1 MSRSAERAVTKV
13 NAIIRART
21 ADVQFAR
28 TPAMRNH
35 TFYRAAFQLTGSVQP
50 NGSVSTQR
58 QCSNVER
65 VLSASRDWAVLEGFE
80 QVAPTDDADRLEL
93 IVDDGNARNT
103 VGEKQAD
110 RLGNGGLRV
119 KSDGMSAHDLMD
131 PLVESGEIPF
141 GLGCAAHIGAQG
153 SQKVPVR
160 NDSAQLPVL
169 VHHEQVVK
177 THGVEDLFD
186 HLEPVIHF
194 DGNDPRR
201 HDIAHKHRH
210 ALQSHIISRVPADKS
225 ALAHGV
231 SFATK

>member
-58 QCSNVER
+58 QCFNLER
-65 VLSASRDWAVLEGFE
+65 VLSASSDWAVLEGFE

-103 VGEKQAD
+103 MGEEQVD
-110 RLGNGGLRV
+110 GLGNGGLLAQR
-119 KSDGMSAHDLMD
+119 DGTSTHDLMH
-131 PLVESGEIPF
+131 PLVESREIPF
-141 GLGCAAHIGAQG
+141 GFRSAAHIRAQG
-153 SQKVPVR
+153 SEKVAV
-160 NDSAQLPVL
+160 
-169 VHHEQVVK
+169 
-177 THGVEDLFD
+177 
-186 HLEPVIHF
+186 
-194 DGNDPRR
+194 R
-201 HDIAHKHRH
+201 HDAVQ
-210 ALQSHIISRVPADKS
+210 L
-225 ALAHGV
+225 
-231 SFATK
+231 